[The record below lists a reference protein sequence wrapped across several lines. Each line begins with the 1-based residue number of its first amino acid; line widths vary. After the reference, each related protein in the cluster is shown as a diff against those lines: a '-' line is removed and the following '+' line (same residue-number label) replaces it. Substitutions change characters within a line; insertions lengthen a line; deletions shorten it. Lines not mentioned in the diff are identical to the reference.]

1 MQIPERLIARGP
13 IDAGIYLVSTP
24 IGNLGDLTLRALRV
38 LSSVDTVLAE
48 DTRRA
53 RQLLTSYGLNPKLVA
68 VHQHNE
74 ERLAPELVAQARDV
88 PLALVSDA
96 GTPLLSD
103 PGLPLVREAIK
114 QGVAVHPIPGA
125 SALLAATVVS
135 GLAMDHMQFLGFL
148 PHKGAGR
155 AARLERGERSGGAM
169 VLYEAANRIELMIR
183 DLEKVCGGDRDIV
196 FCRELTKLHEQ
207 VWRGQVKDA
216 TDWYLSSKDHAK
228 GEYVV
233 VVSAGQRQESQIDED
248 RVLRALVGALPPSK
262 AAKVAAEI
270 TGQSRRS
277 LFERLER
284 LNKPDD

>member
-114 QGVAVHPIPGA
+114 QG
-125 SALLAATVVS
+125 
-135 GLAMDHMQFLGFL
+135 L
-148 PHKGAGR
+148 PFTLFRAPRLCWPPRWCRDWPWITCSSWAFCHTKGR
-155 AARLERGERSGGAM
+155 AEPRLERGERSGGAM

-183 DLEKVCGGDRDIV
+183 DLEKVCGGDREIV
-196 FCRELTKLHEQ
+196 LCRELTKLHEQ
-207 VWRGQVKDA
+207 VWRGRVADA
-216 TDWYLSSKDHAK
+216 TAWYQSSKDHAK